1 MNKEALELFT
11 INTLDIKTIDKIT
24 VLKQKL
30 YMLKIELLKRQTT
43 LEEDEIIDSLIIEGA
58 SIDTIKKI
66 TQIKREELIN
76 SIIEPYIINLK
87 LDIDMSDK
95 YQNYLERLFKENIHI
110 IKSYDKAIKCYY
122 ELYDKRIIKKI
133 KK

>member
-30 YMLKIELLKRQTT
+30 YMLKIELLKKQTT

-110 IKSYDKAIKCYY
+110 IKS
-122 ELYDKRIIKKI
+122 E
-133 KK
+133 